1 MVGTGRKIGMQVRRR
16 APWSGAALALA
27 LGLTAA
33 APARAQAPAAIA
45 FHIPAQDLG
54 SALTA
59 FADKAG
65 LRLLFRSDLV
75 AGRRSP
81 GLEGSYGREAALA
94 RLLQGT
100 GLVYRFTRAD
110 TVTIAAP
117 AAQAGATDG
126 AIALGAIDVTGTS
139 DDQKLV
145 ALATNAGTKT
155 ETPLIDIPQS
165 ISVVTRAEMDQRG
178 VQDFNGAVAYTP
190 GVRVVDYPGGQGM
203 PDIYL
208 RGFRAVDQAAYYRD
222 GLRGGFNAYDADIE
236 TYGLER
242 IDVVKGPASALYGAG
257 VPGGLVDATTKRP
270 TATPLREIELL
281 AGSFERFQGAFDIG
295 GPATADGTVLYRLTG
310 LFRDSDTQINFSPD
324 NRIYIAP
331 AVTFQPTAQT
341 SLTLLTS
348 YQKTEKG
355 GSEQSLPMANT
366 VFATP
371 GTPKISSS
379 LYLGAPGLTNWTV
392 ENISAGY
399 EFKHEFDNGWKLTQN
414 ARYIHSDVDYVSSW
428 GSDATLAVVDGQYIN
443 IGVQERP
450 KTSDSFLIDTHLSR
464 KFDTGPLGH
473 DVLIGIDGGYYNATE
488 TRTNSTNYN
497 ALSIYSPNYNFAYT
511 FGLPWS
517 DSQSKLTQL
526 GVYAQDQITLGRW
539 LLTVSG
545 RQDWVRDEEYNF
557 NSRTLLADYG
567 FTDTVSVATDSAFT
581 GRVGLGYKF
590 DGGITPYVSYST
602 SFQPVAGTDYEGN
615 AFKPTTGEQY
625 EAGIKF
631 QPDGWR
637 GMFTASVFQIT
648 QQNVLTNDPINY
660 GYSVQDGAVRS
671 RGLELEAKTS
681 VSANLDVIA
690 SYTYLNARVTQDNPT
705 EAGVSK
711 VGTVPAGVP
720 ENAASLWAYYTFREG
735 ALNGLG
741 LGAGLR
747 YIGSSY
753 AVMNTDTGA
762 QVSVPGYT
770 LVDAALRYD
779 LGKLDARLKGA
790 TASVTASNLLDTD
803 YYTPGFYWN
812 SVLYGTR
819 RTVYGTL
826 AYRW

>member
-1 MVGTGRKIGMQVRRR
+1 MERRR
-16 APWSGAALALA
+16 CGWLGSVA
-27 LGLTAA
+27 LGLLLAA
-33 APARAQAPAAIA
+33 GSAGTPARAQAPAPVAYS
-45 FHIPAQDLG
+45 IPAQDLG
-54 SALTA
+54 AALTT

-65 LRLLFRSDLV
+65 LRLLFPSDLV
-75 AGRRSP
+75 AGRKSP
-81 GLEGSYGREAALA
+81 GLSGTYSRDIALA

-100 GLVYRFTRAD
+100 GLVYRFISAN
-110 TVTIAAP
+110 TVTISAP
-117 AAQAGATDG
+117 AAQGSDAGGTILLDT
-126 AIALGAIDVTGTS
+126 IDVAGKG
-139 DDQKLV
+139 DDQQLV
-145 ALATNAGTKT
+145 ALATSAGTKT
-155 ETPLIDIPQS
+155 DTPLIDIPQS

-178 VQDFNGAVAYTP
+178 VQDFNSAVAYTP

-208 RGFRAVDQAAYYRD
+208 RGFRAIDQAAFYRD
-222 GLRGGFNAYDADIE
+222 GLRGGFNAYDADVE

-242 IDVVKGPASALYGAG
+242 LDVVKGPASALYGAG
-257 VPGGLVDATTKRP
+257 VPGGLVNAVTKRP
-270 TATPLREIELL
+270 TTYNVREIELL
-281 AGSFERFQGAFDIG
+281 GGSFDRLQGAFDIG
-295 GPATADGTVLYRLTG
+295 GPATQEGTVLYRLTG
-310 LFRDSDTQINFSPD
+310 LWRDSDTQINYSPD
-324 NRIYIAP
+324 NRIYFAP
-331 AVTFQPTAQT
+331 AVTFQPTGQT

-371 GTPKISSS
+371 GTPKISPS

-392 ENISAGY
+392 ENLSAGY
-399 EFKHEFDNGWKLTQN
+399 EFKHEFDSGWKLTQN
-414 ARYIHSDVDYVSSW
+414 ARYTHSDVDYVSSW

-443 IGVQERP
+443 IGVQQRP
-450 KTSDSFLIDTHLSR
+450 KTSDSFLIDTNVSR
-464 KFDTGPLGH
+464 KFATGPIGH
-473 DVLIGIDGGYYNATE
+473 DLLFGVDAGYYNSTE

-497 ALSIYSPNYNFAYT
+497 ALSIFTPNYNFAYA

-517 DSQSKLTQL
+517 DTQSKITQI
-526 GVYAQDQITLGRW
+526 GFYAQDQLSLGNWRLTL
-539 LLTVSG
+539 SG
-545 RQDWVRDEEYNF
+545 RQDFVRDEEYNF
-557 NSRTLLADYG
+557 NSRTLLADFG
-567 FTDTVSVATDSAFT
+567 FTDTKSVATDSAFT
-581 GRVGLGYKF
+581 GRVGLGYRF
-590 DGGITPYVSYST
+590 DAGVTPYVSYST
-602 SFQPVAGTDYEGN
+602 SFQPVAGTDYNGN

-625 EAGIKF
+625 EAGIKYE
-631 QPDGWR
+631 PTGWR

-671 RGLELEAKTS
+671 RGLELEGKASLTD
-681 VSANLDVIA
+681 NLDIVA
-690 SYTYLNARVTQDNPT
+690 SYTYLNARVTQDNPN
-705 EAGVSK
+705 ESGVSK

-720 ENAASLWAYYTFREG
+720 ENAASLWAYYTFRDG

-741 LGAGLR
+741 AGAGVR

-753 AVMNTDTGA
+753 AVMNTTSGT
-762 QVSVPGYT
+762 QISVPGYT
-770 LVDAALRYD
+770 LLDAALRYD
-779 LGKLDARLKGA
+779 LGKLDPRLKGA
-790 TASVTASNLLDTD
+790 TLSVTGTNLLDTE